1 MKSKIYIGTLII
13 GILINLISLVAYSA
27 KKSTDINVF
36 SKLINLKKIENGNL
50 KYKKVIIYTSK
61 IDSVKQDS
69 IKQDKRHK
77 PADSANTKKPF
88 FGKIFTYGLPPAD
101 ENEPCEVGVFKTFY
115 VFGIKISGPTPV
127 MKPCEKNEDILSQ
140 EVVGCGEEYIPETA
154 KEKKSKKRKK
164 DNEDKIVK
172 TDTETTNETK
182 EKRIRK
188 ENDFLDGL

>member
-27 KKSTDINVF
+27 KKSTEINVF

-61 IDSVKQDS
+61 IDSVKQD
-69 IKQDKRHK
+69 KRHK

-88 FGKIFTYGLPPAD
+88 FGKTFTYGLPPAD